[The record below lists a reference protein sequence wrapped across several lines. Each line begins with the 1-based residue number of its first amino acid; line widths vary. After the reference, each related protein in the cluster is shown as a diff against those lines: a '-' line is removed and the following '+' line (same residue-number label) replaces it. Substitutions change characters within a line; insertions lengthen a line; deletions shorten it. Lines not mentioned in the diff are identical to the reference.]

1 MKERGGAGGEE
12 DTHAEEGQ
20 VEEEEAAAEEE
31 EGEGEEEEEE
41 ARRAGRRG
49 GQRGE
54 AGSALKVLAGGLR
67 LEEVRP
73 RGVGTRDEQADAV
86 GAVAGADRANL

>member
-31 EGEGEEEEEE
+31 GEGEEEE

>member
-1 MKERGGAGGEE
+1 MQARDGAGGEE
-12 DTHAEEGQ
+12 DTHAVEGQ
-20 VEEEEAAAEEE
+20 VEEEAAAEE
-31 EGEGEEEEEE
+31 EGEGEEEE
-41 ARRAGRRG
+41 ARRAGRG

-54 AGSALKVLAGGLR
+54 AGGALKVLAGGLR

-73 RGVGTRDEQADAV
+73 RGVSTRDEQADAV

>member
-1 MKERGGAGGEE
+1 M
-12 DTHAEEGQ
+12 
-20 VEEEEAAAEEE
+20 EEEEAAAAAEE
-31 EGEGEEEEEE
+31 EGEGEEEE

>member
-31 EGEGEEEEEE
+31 EAAAGGEGV
-41 ARRAGRRG
+41 ASLQGSVRRELGRG
-49 GQRGE
+49 CE
-54 AGSALKVLAGGLR
+54 LR
-67 LEEVRP
+67 SRSSEMW
-73 RGVGTRDEQADAV
+73 
-86 GAVAGADRANL
+86 